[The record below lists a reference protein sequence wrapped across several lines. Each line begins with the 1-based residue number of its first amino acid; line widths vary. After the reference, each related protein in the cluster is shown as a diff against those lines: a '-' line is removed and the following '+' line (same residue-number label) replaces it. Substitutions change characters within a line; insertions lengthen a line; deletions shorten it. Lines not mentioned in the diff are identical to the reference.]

1 MLFARKL
8 LAPGP
13 QPKHPGNVNPVL
25 DTGPPAEPG
34 VYQNEIIYTAL
45 WPWQSDPDKITLKSG
60 VIERVR
66 DVVVFEPRT
75 AF

>member
-25 DTGPPAEPG
+25 DTGPPAEPE
-34 VYQNEIIYTAL
+34 VYQNEINHERPGILESLSAGGEKFSIVPL
-45 WPWQSDPDKITLKSG
+45 
-60 VIERVR
+60 IEGGWKA
-66 DVVVFEPRT
+66 PG
-75 AF
+75 